1 MKNHA
6 ARHPHRGPLHKGPP
20 WYRSWTFYRR
30 LTAVVFLALLVFG
43 SMNGFER
50 FFRGSTSGT
59 KILDVVPLTDPLAAI
74 ESAVASR
81 GFHQTALL
89 GAGILV
95 VFAVV
100 MGPVFCGWVCPLGLV
115 LDLNHAI
122 RRFVRRR
129 ILGKRK
135 ELPVPRPVSSEIKY
149 ALFGVLVGFAV
160 VAQIPL
166 FQIVS
171 PINLLV
177 RAMVFGST
185 LGLAFVAAI
194 VVMEWIWPRLWCRA
208 LCPLGSFYSI
218 VGRLGLFRIQINPY
232 EAGKV
237 PCKRCATRCP
247 MGVPIM
253 DDYTMKGERAVTHP
267 NCNRCGE
274 CTEVCPRGVL
284 KLSLFPYPRDAAPA
298 PSCNP
303 HEGDC
308 DCGDVPLP
316 VMQGTS

>member
-1 MKNHA
+1 MKS
-6 ARHPHRGPLHKGPP
+6 RDTGRPHRGPLRKGPP

-30 LTAVVFLALLVFG
+30 LTALLFLALLVFG
-43 SMNGFER
+43 SGNGFER

-59 KILDVVPLTDPLAAI
+59 KILDIVPITDPLAAI
-74 ESAVASR
+74 ETAIASR
-81 GFHQTALL
+81 GFHQSALI

-95 VFAVV
+95 GFAMV

-115 LDLNHAI
+115 LDLNQTL

-135 ELPVPRPVSSEIKY
+135 PEPIPTAVPGDIKY
-149 ALFGVLVGFAV
+149 ALFGLLVGFAL

-177 RAMVFGST
+177 RALVFGSM

-194 VVMEWIWPRLWCRA
+194 VVVEWISPRLWCRA

-218 VGRLGLFRIQINPY
+218 VGRLGVFRIQINPS

-237 PCKRCATRCP
+237 PCRKCQTRCP
-247 MGVPIM
+247 MGIPIM
-253 DDYTMKGERAVTHP
+253 EDYTMKGAGAVTHP
-267 NCNRCGE
+267 NCTRCGE

-284 KLSLFPYPRDAAPA
+284 KLSLFPYPGDADPP

-308 DCGDVPLP
+308 GCGDVPLP